1 MIAIT
6 GATGNLGNLVIEH
19 LLNKGVDPKSIIAVV
34 RNKNK
39 AEKLTQLG
47 LVVREGDYNN
57 KESLQTALS
66 GVEKLLLI
74 SSSEVGQRISQH
86 QNVLEAAKES
96 KVPFIAYT
104 SILKA
109 DTSKMQLA
117 REHVETE
124 NMIKNSNIK
133 YAILRNSWY
142 IENYTEQLKNY
153 LQFGAIVGST
163 QNAKLSPA
171 TRSDYALAAATVLIQ
186 TPNENKI
193 YELAGKSIT
202 LTELAETISQKF
214 DKNVVYHDMPEQNYK
229 EMLVGVGLPLP
240 LAQVLADSDV
250 GIARGELFSDKND
263 LEILLGRPANTI
275 AQVLV

>member
-117 REHVETE
+117 SEHVETE

-153 LQFGAIVGST
+153 LQFGAIAGST

>member
-153 LQFGAIVGST
+153 LQFGAIAGST

>member
-57 KESLQTALS
+57 KESLKTALS

-153 LQFGAIVGST
+153 LQFGAIAGST